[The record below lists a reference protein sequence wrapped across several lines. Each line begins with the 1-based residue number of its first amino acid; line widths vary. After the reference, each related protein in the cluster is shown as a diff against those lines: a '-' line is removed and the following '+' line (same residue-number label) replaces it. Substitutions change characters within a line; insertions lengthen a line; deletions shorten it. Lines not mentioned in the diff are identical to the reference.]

1 MSAKLSS
8 EEQKLFQ
15 YLVLLGEEVHYKIR
29 TKELSDPKLEEISK
43 QICKIQGEIAEKNNN
58 VIIEKEKGIC
68 PKCKQPLNED
78 TNFCNSCGLNINK
91 FYEEEVKK
99 CPVCEKIIEA
109 NAAFC
114 NICGSKQ

>member
-1 MSAKLSS
+1 MSNILSY
-8 EEQKLFQ
+8 EERLLK
-15 YLVLLGEEVHYKIR
+15 YLVLLGEETHYKIR

-58 VIIEKEKGIC
+58 VIMEKGKGIC
-68 PKCKQPLNED
+68 PKCNQPLNED

-99 CPVCEKIIEA
+99 CPVCGKIIEV
-109 NAAFC
+109 NSIFC
-114 NICGSKQ
+114 SICGSKQ